1 MRLVG
6 CLRMIAGGIMDL
18 IRFGKYI
25 LGIAMAIYVIPSWS
39 DSYHDY
45 NNLKLFLLSLSCI
58 TIKKNCE

>member
-1 MRLVG
+1 
-6 CLRMIAGGIMDL
+6 MDL